1 MSNGK
6 VMIIHV
12 IVGVI
17 KKILFIKKSYFPP
30 YTHSKN
36 KIEFALGLSNY
47 AKKMWLKKHNRC

>member
-17 KKILFIKKSYFPP
+17 KKKILFIKKSYFPP

-47 AKKMWLKKHNRC
+47 AKKM

>member
-30 YTHSKN
+30 YTHSKH

-47 AKKMWLKKHNRC
+47 AKKV